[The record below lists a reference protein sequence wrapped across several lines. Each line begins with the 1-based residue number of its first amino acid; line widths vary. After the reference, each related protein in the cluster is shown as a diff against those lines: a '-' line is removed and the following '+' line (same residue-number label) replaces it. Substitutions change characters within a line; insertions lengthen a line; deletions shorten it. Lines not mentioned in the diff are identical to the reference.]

1 MRTTN
6 TLARSCAD
14 FRRASA
20 MRRYADLGACDDEQV
35 PDLMDQYWKAAR
47 LLART
52 PSDVLRKAEALDRLL
67 QDEDG
72 LDDAPEVPRLTK
84 SLVRDVR
91 ELVGRSN

>member
-1 MRTTN
+1 
-6 TLARSCAD
+6 
-14 FRRASA
+14 

-52 PSDVLRKAEALDRLL
+52 PARTPSDVLQKAEALDRLL

-91 ELVGRSN
+91 ELVGRSK